1 MDFYTDGSRIG
12 HVGNFVI
19 GWGAICEYGVLATG
33 SQVGGSNINA
43 EIFAIRDLLKY
54 LRNKNVKI
62 LDGEKEAEIVT
73 DSNNYFFIEKKM
85 IYPK

>member
-1 MDFYTDGSRIG
+1 MKFYTDGSRIG

-19 GWGAICEYGVLATG
+19 GWGAVCEHGVLVVG
-33 SQVGGSNINA
+33 SRVGGSNINA

-54 LRNKNVKI
+54 LSNKNVKI

-73 DSNNYFFIEKKM
+73 DSNN
-85 IYPK
+85 